1 MNNELH
7 LAQISNVVV
16 NKYVSNTP
24 IKENF
29 IMIDLF
35 GLF

>member
-1 MNNELH
+1 MKNELH
-7 LAQISNVVV
+7 LAYINNAVV
-16 NKYVSNTP
+16 NKYVNNTP

>member
-1 MNNELH
+1 MKNELH
-7 LAQISNVVV
+7 LAYISNVVV

>member
-1 MNNELH
+1 MKNELH
-7 LAQISNVVV
+7 LAYINNVVV

-35 GLF
+35 TLF